1 MADSIAN
8 KKGRQIER
16 GEMYE
21 MEYSHRDGTV
31 VNETEKENIGFIAFD
46 LYVIIEA
53 AIVKVGDGSQHVI
66 LDRIGDKHIEPIP
79 LQSYQ
84 WCVENTGDGY
94 DVELCRIFPPL
105 DSIEKEEGYQA
116 VHKGEHLS
124 YNEVH
129 GDKSQYEDVHR
140 LGDDAT
146 HNIVRHHMQNAESLE
161 RKGIIHFY
169 NAAETDLYYMQPLPL
184 QEVKS

>member
-1 MADSIAN
+1 MQL
-8 KKGRQIER
+8 K
-16 GEMYE
+16 
-21 MEYSHRDGTV
+21 
-31 VNETEKENIGFIAFD
+31 GFIASN

-53 AIVKVGDGSQHVI
+53 AIVKVGEGSQHAV
-66 LDRIGDKHIEPIP
+66 LDGIGDEHIESIP

-94 DVELCRIFPPL
+94 NDLCRIFPPF
-105 DSIEKEEGYQA
+105 DSIEEEEGYRA
-116 VHKGEHLS
+116 VHEGEHLS

-129 GDKSQYEDVHR
+129 GGKSQYADVHR

-161 RKGIIHFY
+161 RRNNSF
-169 NAAETDLYYMQPLPL
+169 L
-184 QEVKS
+184 